1 VKKRPKAGKETK
13 ETIRTEEEEK
23 NTEERKLNFNKFKI
37 LKGKK
42 VDSALQ
48 PPCNVSLLFLAP
60 TAIGALLLLS
70 LSFFTETLTCKEMQI
85 STVKMNQQ
93 IFRIFILLTASSCC
107 SVVMCH
113 DLSEVIPGILSLG
126 DLRSRISRQFQHLD
140 QFEDGAKSGGSIS
153 ETNIAMSLVDALQK
167 WADALEAQISMMRE
181 DVAEL
186 KTSNGQLTDKVSN
199 LEMDNVRL
207 TDEVGHLT
215 TKLDELT
222 GKMNTVHDSMNVVE
236 GLKDDIVVM
245 SSSFGEFL
253 GHFNNYSIAVMSNYS
268 LVTEELSTT
277 VTSIR
282 GLYSTMTAINIESK
296 ASMKNFSLGLSKI
309 SSQMF
314 EMESGLG
321 LYKNF
326 TLHRIETIEKEV
338 ESMGDGMVNR
348 TMVEKLV
355 AHFSEEISDV
365 RVSTTQNFSV
375 ISNEVKDMATA
386 VHQTLYNAS
395 FLIFHDVEEVKT
407 KAERVASEVKDL
419 KKFGQT
425 VQNDLKSVSA
435 SLEYVAGGSEDR
447 WRKSEIKLINFGAKI
462 EDLLLSLSNVDL
474 RIREVESSIGPTV
487 NELNVS
493 LSASIGSLRSNVT
506 HLDKMTEGL
515 KSGLFKIESQVR
527 MTEIS
532 QTANTNAT
540 VAIQTRVRKVEE
552 TVGDLQGKFIEF
564 IANVEGLAEGQ
575 ADLSKNATL
584 LRSNLANLESG
595 LFELGRLTKKGE
607 ANSSMLQLGYR
618 GLERHY
624 VELKRD
630 LFETQLQVV
639 SLNASLNS
647 VGEIRQDLMSVGKA
661 VANTTSFLT
670 NRIEEVSTNCGEL
683 KEEIYQMWNKTHF
696 TDDKLHRFMN
706 SYNHSSG
713 NMISTMTKFKDELG
727 KTHNRTTYLEFGLA
741 GIMNFSLEI
750 DSTLRLVQDNI
761 TGCILAINELNLN
774 GTHMSAKLEKLSKI
788 QKHQNHLIME
798 NSNHIEGNVSQLS
811 LAANILETE
820 LSRLV
825 SSYGGLKLALSNQI
839 QSVGVMELNIQKMTK
854 QTLTLKSEIDS
865 MKFELTSVKSETT
878 GVNVFLAS
886 MQNHIT
892 DLTSNVSAVTQNV
905 SIAMSDIDDMKD
917 HLMSVDA
924 NIDSLH
930 VNVSQAIDNIGSNGV
945 QFESVKSNMSTI
957 KTNLVGLGNYIN
969 NINGDLSQLLVSF
982 DGYAKK
988 MATELSGIKGNL
1000 SDVSIDMTSAKT
1012 SSVELK
1018 NQLET
1023 VEFMATSVRNDVTG
1037 LTTKIYNIK
1046 TSLFEQTNDLT
1057 SVKTSQT
1064 HIQVC

>member
-1 VKKRPKAGKETK
+1 
-13 ETIRTEEEEK
+13 
-23 NTEERKLNFNKFKI
+23 
-37 LKGKK
+37 
-42 VDSALQ
+42 
-48 PPCNVSLLFLAP
+48 
-60 TAIGALLLLS
+60 
-70 LSFFTETLTCKEMQI
+70 
-85 STVKMNQQ
+85 
-93 IFRIFILLTASSCC
+93 
-107 SVVMCH
+107 MCR
-113 DLSEVIPGILSLG
+113 DLSEVIPGILNLG
-126 DLRSRISRQFQHLD
+126 ELRSRISRQFQHLE
-140 QFEDGAKSGGSIS
+140 QVEDGAKSGGGAIS

-167 WADALEAQISMMRE
+167 WADALEAQISMMRD

-186 KTSNGQLTDKVSN
+186 KTSNGQLTDKVST

-207 TDEVGHLT
+207 TGEVGHLT
-215 TKLDELT
+215 TKVDELT
-222 GKMNTVHDSMNVVE
+222 GKMNNVHDGMNVVE
-236 GLKDDIVVM
+236 GLKDDILVM

-253 GHFNNYSIAVMSNYS
+253 GHFNNYSIAVMTNYS
-268 LVTEELSTT
+268 SVTEELSTT
-277 VTSIR
+277 VTSVR
-282 GLYSTMTAINIESK
+282 GLYSTVTAINSESK
-296 ASMKNFSLGLSKI
+296 SSMKNLSLTLSKI
-309 SSQMF
+309 SSHMSD
-314 EMESGLG
+314 MESGLG

-326 TLHRIETIEKEV
+326 TLQRIETIEKEM
-338 ESMGDGMVNR
+338 ESMGGGMVNR

-365 RVSTTQNFSV
+365 RVSSTQNFSV

-386 VHQTLYNAS
+386 FHQTLYNAS
-395 FLIFHDVEEVKT
+395 FLIFHDVEEVKS
-407 KAERVASEVKDL
+407 KAEKVASEVKDL

-425 VQNDLKSVSA
+425 VRNDLQSVSA

-447 WRKSEIKLINFGAKI
+447 WRNSEFKLTNFGAKI
-462 EDLLLSLSNVDL
+462 EDLLSNLSKVDL

-487 NELNVS
+487 NQLNVS

-506 HLDKMTEGL
+506 HLDQVTEGL
-515 KSGLFKIESQVR
+515 KSGLFKVESQVR
-527 MTEIS
+527 MTEMS
-532 QTANTNAT
+532 QAANGNAT
-540 VAIQTRVRKVEE
+540 VTLQTRVRKVEE

-564 IANVEGLAEGQ
+564 QANVEDLAEGQ
-575 ADLSKNATL
+575 ADLSRNATL
-584 LRSNLANLESG
+584 LRGNFANLESG

-607 ANSSMLQLGYR
+607 ANSTMLQLGYR

-639 SLNASLNS
+639 SLNVSLNS
-647 VGEIRQDLMSVGKA
+647 VGEIRQDLISVGMA

-670 NRIEEVSTNCGEL
+670 NRIEEVATNCGEL
-683 KEEIYQMWNKTHF
+683 KEQVYQVWNKTHF

-713 NMISTMTKFKDELG
+713 NMISTLTKFKDELG
-727 KTHNRTTYLEFGLA
+727 KSHNRTTYLEFGLA

-750 DSTLRLVQDNI
+750 DSTLRLVQDNV
-761 TGCILAINELNLN
+761 TGCILAINDLNLN
-774 GTHMSAKLEKLSKI
+774 ATYLSAKVDKLNKI
-788 QKHQNHLIME
+788 QKHQGHLILE
-798 NSNHIEGNVSQLS
+798 NANHIEGNVSQLS

-820 LSRLV
+820 LSRVV
-825 SSYGGLKLALSNQI
+825 SSYSSLKLALSNQI
-839 QSVGVMELNIQKMTK
+839 QSVGILELSMQKMTK
-854 QTLTLKSEIDS
+854 ETLTLKAELDS

-878 GVNVFLAS
+878 GVNVFVAS

-892 DLTSNVSAVTQNV
+892 DLTSNVSTVAQNV
-905 SIAMSDIDDMKD
+905 SDVMSDIGDMKD

-924 NIDSLH
+924 NVDSLSL
-930 VNVSQAIDNIGSNGV
+930 NVSQAMNMIGSNDA

-1000 SDVSIDMTSAKT
+1000 SEFSTEMTTTKT
-1012 SSVELK
+1012 ASTDLK
-1018 NQLET
+1018 KQLET

-1046 TSLFEQTNDLT
+1046 TSLFEQTNDLM
-1057 SVKTSQT
+1057 SVKTTQT
-1064 HIQVC
+1064 QIQVC